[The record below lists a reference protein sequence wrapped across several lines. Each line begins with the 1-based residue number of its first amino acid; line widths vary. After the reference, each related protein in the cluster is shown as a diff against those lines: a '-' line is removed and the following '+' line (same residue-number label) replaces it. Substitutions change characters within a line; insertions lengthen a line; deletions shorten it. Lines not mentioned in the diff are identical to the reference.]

1 MLLLKRLLFK
11 LLFELN
17 ALKLPVE
24 SVLFRV
30 REFFFE
36 ELLCSF
42 LKLFFNQMS

>member
-11 LLFELN
+11 LFLELN

-30 REFFFE
+30 RELFIE
-36 ELLCSF
+36 ELLCSL